1 MVVAGEHNLAE
12 EAGTEQ
18 KLSVLEIFVRD
29 DFDGHDYVNDIA
41 LVHLQDFIVFDNET
55 TGIICIPELGVI

>member
-41 LVHLQDFIVFDNET
+41 LVHL
-55 TGIICIPELGVI
+55 